1 MNRQNNLKAENPAKE
16 ALIVYICSVLNR
28 AGNLR
33 DKPFTNYIGKLTR
46 QVFGARVAS
55 VESETVGSIQ
65 RENDQSKHE
74 VCCKPPSQRF
84 GLGVSPFH
92 VYVPP
97 CVCVYCFAH
106 DGWNVTSYPACSVPQ
121 TSLSCG
127 PLRGSV
133 QLVEA
138 GGRKVFM
145 VKIRSY

>member
-84 GLGVSPFH
+84 GLGVSPFMCMFLR
-92 VYVPP
+92 VYVYTVSLMTVGMSP
-97 CVCVYCFAH
+97 
-106 DGWNVTSYPACSVPQ
+106 VTRPVLYLKQVSHVARYGD
-121 TSLSCG
+121 L
-127 PLRGSV
+127 
-133 QLVEA
+133 
-138 GGRKVFM
+138 
-145 VKIRSY
+145 YNW